1 MTGAA
6 RNRGVAGLEI
16 GSGILGFRV
25 LREGKVFVL
34 GSKEPGR
41 APTRDEA
48 VLGQQGRMEG
58 PERKAAPMRKDEMGG
73 FFAAM
78 RGRAVR

>member
-16 GSGILGFRV
+16 GNGILGFRW

-34 GSKEPGR
+34 RSECLE
-41 APTRDEA
+41 APTRNEA
-48 VLGQQGRMEG
+48 VLGQQGRRAG
-58 PERKAAPMRKDEMGG
+58 PERKVSPIRKAEMGG